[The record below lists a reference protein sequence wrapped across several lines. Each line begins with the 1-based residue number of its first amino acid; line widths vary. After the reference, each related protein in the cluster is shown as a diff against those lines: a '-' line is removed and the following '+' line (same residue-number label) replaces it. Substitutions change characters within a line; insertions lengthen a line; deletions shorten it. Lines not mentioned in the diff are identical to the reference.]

1 MPIPWIVGGI
11 VVAAAAAVTAAVSS
25 DSSSGSSSSD
35 LRNKEREL
43 ERARNRKE
51 TDSKKEELGAYSN
64 RIINNLGKK
73 YCQSNPDLLIS
84 KIEPFL
90 RYSKVSD
97 LDPFKL
103 GLSINS
109 PLMTMFGGANKEHVD
124 QSAFIEIDPSIVES
138 TEGYEQKSQL
148 IAELE
153 LELVGLEQN
162 LSFLEEL
169 NGEFK

>member
-1 MPIPWIVGGI
+1 MPIPWIVGGV

-43 ERARNRKE
+43 ERARKRKE
-51 TDSKKEELGAYSN
+51 TESKKEELATYSN

-73 YCQSNPDLLIS
+73 YSRSNPEVLVSD
-84 KIEPFL
+84 IEPFL
-90 RYSKVSD
+90 RYSKVGG

-103 GLSINS
+103 GLWINH
-109 PLMTMFGGANKEHVD
+109 PAMAMFGGENKKHTD
-124 QSAFIEIDPSIVES
+124 QSAFIEMDPSIVES
-138 TEGYEQKSQL
+138 TEGYKEKSRL
-148 IAELE
+148 IEDLE
-153 LELVGLEQN
+153 TELVSLEKN